1 MVNPVT
7 AFPLVST
14 TFPMNEALG
23 SKGFWAIGFGSHP
36 GMTGFE
42 QTPLVGS
49 HVPAVWH
56 ESSAVHVTGVP
67 AQVPLVHTSPVVQG
81 FWSLQ
86 VVPAGASGLEQVPVD
101 GEHVPAT
108 WHWSLAV

>member
-1 MVNPVT
+1 MLTTTSERGLPEAGASYTRMVNPVT
-7 AFPLVST
+7 ALPFVST
-14 TFPMNEALG
+14 TLPMNDARG
-23 SKGFWAIGFGSHP
+23 SKGLWAMGLGSQP

-42 QTPLVGS
+42 QAPLVGS

-81 FWSLQ
+81 F
-86 VVPAGASGLEQVPVD
+86 
-101 GEHVPAT
+101 
-108 WHWSLAV
+108 